1 MDEEEFKLRLIAIV
15 LLSVFLIVDA
25 IYWKIDHA
33 VIVTISFIIGL
44 MTGIRIRRIV
54 IAPDGGDESG

>member
-25 IYWKIDHA
+25 IDWKIDHA
-33 VIVTISFIIGL
+33 VIVTVSFLIGL
-44 MTGIRIRRIV
+44 MTGVRFKRIV
-54 IAPDGGDESG
+54 IAPEGGDNDG

>member
-25 IYWKIDHA
+25 VYWKIDHA
-33 VIVTISFIIGL
+33 VIVTVSFLIGL
-44 MTGIRIRRIV
+44 MTGVRFKRIV
-54 IAPDGGDESG
+54 IAPEGGDNDG

>member
-1 MDEEEFKLRLIAIV
+1 MDEAEFKLRLIAIV

-44 MTGIRIRRIV
+44 MTGIRFKRIV
-54 IAPDGGDESG
+54 IAPEGGEENG

>member
-25 IYWKIDHA
+25 IDWKIDHA
-33 VIVTISFIIGL
+33 VIVTVSFLIGL
-44 MTGIRIRRIV
+44 MTGVKFKRIV
-54 IAPDGGDESG
+54 IAPEGDDNDG